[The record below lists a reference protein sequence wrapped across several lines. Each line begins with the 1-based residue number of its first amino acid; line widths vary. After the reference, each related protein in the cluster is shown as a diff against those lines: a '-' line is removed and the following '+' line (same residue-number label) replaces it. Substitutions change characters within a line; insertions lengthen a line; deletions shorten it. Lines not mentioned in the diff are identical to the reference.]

1 MRPTL
6 LLAAALL
13 ASPAAAQRSLG
24 EDAPEAAEMRYKLAV
39 QLYRSKRF
47 AEAAREFQ
55 VAWELYPKSP
65 RLAYNL
71 GRCEERAG
79 NIEAALTAYEA
90 YLKLAPD
97 AEDRPTVEATM
108 AALGKRLQASWPE
121 VTLASVPP
129 GAMVSVNGR
138 AQPGPTPLTLRLKP
152 GSHIVE
158 LTLDGHA
165 AASQTVEVE
174 AGKATAL
181 SVRLTATGATP
192 AAGRPAAEVR
202 EGASPAGAS
211 SSLRPWAWTA
221 LGIGAAGVLAGGV
234 FTAMTAAAKDEA
246 DSAEDSATTKSDLE
260 SIETK
265 RETANR
271 NAILTQVGFGLGVAG
286 LATGVAL
293 WFLEDEPV
301 SVGVLPGGGFVQV
314 RF

>member
-1 MRPTL
+1 MLPIGAYTL
-6 LLAAALL
+6 GT
-13 ASPAAAQRSLG
+13 SS
-24 EDAPEAAEMRYKLAV
+24 
-39 QLYRSKRF
+39 F
-47 AEAAREFQ
+47 
-55 VAWELYPKSP
+55 
-65 RLAYNL
+65 
-71 GRCEERAG
+71 
-79 NIEAALTAYEA
+79 
-90 YLKLAPD
+90 
-97 AEDRPTVEATM
+97 
-108 AALGKRLQASWPE
+108 
-121 VTLASVPP
+121 
-129 GAMVSVNGR
+129 
-138 AQPGPTPLTLRLKP
+138 
-152 GSHIVE
+152 
-158 LTLDGHA
+158 
-165 AASQTVEVE
+165 EVE